1 LPANLT
7 AEAKAKWQSAQSAKN
22 PREKLLAYQ
31 EFLSLIPKHKGNE
44 HLRAQIKTKIA
55 ELKDEL
61 ATQRG
66 KRAAGRSP
74 WSVEREGAAQVM
86 IFGPTQVG
94 RSSLLRSLTNA
105 QVESCSYEYSTQR
118 PVPGML
124 QYEDI
129 QIQLVELPAPQ
140 LVTNEE
146 RYLIQP
152 DSVNLIRRC
161 DGLILVV
168 DLSNDPLRQL
178 RLSILSLDAIRVS
191 THKPMTRVEVVPEK
205 GAGEIRMATSGSSV
219 SLSHEQ
225 VTELLHTFGIR
236 NALVRIF
243 GNATMDDVENAILEN
258 VTLYKP
264 TLLVGNKLDR
274 DSSSGLSSR
283 FLAEAKKL
291 PFPTS
296 VVSCLTRQGLNT
308 IGHQLFN
315 CLQIVRVYTKEPN
328 QSRPSDHPI
337 VVRAG
342 TTVRELALSI
352 HTDLATKYRYSRI
365 WGPSSKFA
373 GERVGPDHVLGDQDT
388 VEIHTN

>member
-1 LPANLT
+1 MPANLT
-7 AEAKAKWQSAQSAKN
+7 AEAKAKWRTAQSAKN
-22 PREKLLAYQ
+22 PREKLVAFQ
-31 EFLSLIPKHKGNE
+31 EFLSLIPQHKGNE

-61 ATQRG
+61 VSQRG
-66 KRAAGRSP
+66 KRAAGRSL

-94 RSSLLRSLTNA
+94 KSSLLKSLTNA
-105 QVESCSYEYSTQR
+105 HVEISSYEYSTQR

-124 QYEDI
+124 PYEDI

-140 LVTNEE
+140 LDSNEG

-152 DSVNLIRRC
+152 ESVDLIRRC
-161 DGLILVV
+161 DGLMVVV
-168 DLSNDPLRQL
+168 DLRDDPLRQL
-178 RLSILSLDAIRVS
+178 ELILSSLDTIRVS
-191 THKPMTRVEVVPEK
+191 TQKAMTRVEVVPEK
-205 GAGEIRMATSGSSV
+205 GAGEIRIASSGSSP

-258 VTLYKP
+258 VTLFKP
-264 TLLVGNKLDR
+264 TFLIGNKLDR
-274 DSSSGLSSR
+274 DPLGEGSAQ
-283 FLAEAKKL
+283 FLAAVKKFS
-291 PFPTS
+291 FPAV

-315 CLQIVRVYTKEPN
+315 CLQMVRVYTKEPN
-328 QSRPSDHPI
+328 QSRPSDRPI

-352 HTDLATKYRYSRI
+352 HTDLAAKYRYSRI
-365 WGPSSKFA
+365 WGPTSKFA

-388 VEIHTN
+388 VEIHTS